1 MILTSKN
8 LPAGPLP
15 PPEKETDKGPSAAP
29 NVESTPPVAVTPP
42 EGDDMKEVFVLDN
55 APVAEPGRKAI
66 HSKPGIYLTDGGE
79 MTIEVVDGRYTLEE
93 EDPGRRQMLKE
104 SLIKAGFRSAVV
116 FPDEPDDSK
125 EIDPKKVKARAKA
138 RAKLGHMI
146 ELAHPDN
153 APGNLINAKI
163 RAAGKRVKVEDGIA
177 KTDEPRVIEALQKK
191 GFIVQNPHTLEREMD
206 PDEPHPPLQTPD
218 GYPVGNEPQE
228 PDVPQE
234 PDEREDA
241 EEPIAPDVDG
251 EEGPDGTDD

>member
-15 PPEKETDKGPSAAP
+15 PPEKEIDKGPSAAS
-29 NVESTPPVAVTPP
+29 NVESTPPAAVTPP
-42 EGDDMKEVFVLDN
+42 GGDDMKEVFVLDN
-55 APVAEPGRKAI
+55 APVAEAGRKAI

-104 SLIKAGFRSAVV
+104 SLINAGFRAATV
-116 FPDEPDDSK
+116 FPNEPIPDELK
-125 EIDPKKVKARAKA
+125 EPKKKPKEVRK
-138 RAKLGHMI
+138 KLDHVI
-146 ELAHPDN
+146 ELMHPDN
-153 APGNLINAKI
+153 TSGNLINATV

-177 KTDEPRVIEALQKK
+177 KTDEPRVVEALQRK

-218 GYPVGNEPQE
+218 GYPVGNE
-228 PDVPQE
+228 
-234 PDEREDA
+234 RGDA